1 MKVDDRLFEI
11 MTSGKTTGEILDQL
25 KLLNEC
31 KELERKQ
38 KQLAEK
44 IKDRCTVAIEALD
57 KMMEQLQ
64 DEKKKFGKIK

>member
-1 MKVDDRLFEI
+1 MNVDDRLFEI

-64 DEKKKFGKIK
+64 DEKKKLGKIK

>member
-64 DEKKKFGKIK
+64 DEKKKLGKIK

>member
-1 MKVDDRLFEI
+1 MTYRQKIEKIL
-11 MTSGKTTGEILDQL
+11 TSGKTTGEILDQL

-38 KQLAEK
+38 KHLAEK

-64 DEKKKFGKIK
+64 DEKKKLGKIK

>member
-1 MKVDDRLFEI
+1 MNVDDRLFEI